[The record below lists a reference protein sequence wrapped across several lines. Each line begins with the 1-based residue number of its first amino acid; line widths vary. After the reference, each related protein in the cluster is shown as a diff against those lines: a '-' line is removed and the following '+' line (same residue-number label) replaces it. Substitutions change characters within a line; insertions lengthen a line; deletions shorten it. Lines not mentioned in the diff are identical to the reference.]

1 MTTLIFTHPCY
12 QDHDPGP
19 GHPERPERIHTV
31 WRVLDEEPFNSLERR
46 EAGEADVEQLCG
58 VHERSYVDKVLSS
71 VPSQGLTWLDPDT
84 ALSPGSG
91 PAILRAAGAVCN
103 AVDAVVRGEAD
114 NAFCAVRPCGHHAEP
129 ARAMGFCSFNN
140 IAVGA
145 AHALKAHGL
154 ARVAIVDFDV
164 HHGNGTQAMV
174 QDERNIFF
182 GSTHQWPFFPG
193 TGAREERGRY
203 GNVVNAPL
211 AAGAG
216 SEEFRGAISELI
228 LPALEEFK
236 PELLLVSA
244 GFDAHA
250 KDPLAQLELGGDD
263 FAWVTRELL
272 AVAGRTC
279 AGRVVSALEGG
290 YDMTGLAEGCRA
302 HLRELMQA

>member
-1 MTTLIFTHPCY
+1 MTTLIFTHPSY

-19 GHPERPERIHTV
+19 GHPERPERIRTI
-31 WRVLDEEPFNSLERR
+31 WRVLDGEPFDTLERR
-46 EAGEADVEQLCG
+46 EAEEADVEQLCA
-58 VHERSYVDKVLSS
+58 VHERGYVEKVLSS
-71 VPSQGLTWLDPDT
+71 VPSEGLTRLDPDT
-84 ALSPGSG
+84 ALSPGSR

-103 AVDAVVRGEAD
+103 AVDAIMEGEAD

-154 ARVAIVDFDV
+154 TRIAIVDFDV
-164 HHGNGTQAMV
+164 HHGNGTQTMV
-174 QDERNIFF
+174 ENQENIFF
-182 GSTHQWPFFPG
+182 ASTHQWPFFPG

-216 SEEFRGAISELI
+216 STEFRAAISDLI
-228 LPALEEFK
+228 LPALEEFE

-250 KDPLAQLELGGDD
+250 YDPLAQLELQGDD

-279 AGRVVSALEGG
+279 EGRVVSVLEGG
-290 YDMTGLAEGCRA
+290 YDMTGLAEGCSA

>member
-1 MTTLIFTHPCY
+1 MATLIFTHPSY

-19 GHPERPERIHTV
+19 GHPERPERIQTV
-31 WRVLDEEPFNSLERR
+31 WRVLDQDPFDTLERR
-46 EAGEADVEQLCG
+46 EAGEATIDQLCG
-58 VHERSYVDKVLSS
+58 VHERGYVDQVLSS
-71 VPSQGLTWLDPDT
+71 VPSQGLTRLDPDT
-84 ALSPGSG
+84 ALSPGSR
-91 PAILRAAGAVCN
+91 PAILRAAGAVRD
-103 AVDAVVRGEAD
+103 AVDAVLQGEAD

-145 AHALKAHGL
+145 IHALEAHGL

-164 HHGNGTQAMV
+164 HHGNGTQTTV
-174 QDERNIFF
+174 QDRSNMFF
-182 GSTHQWPFFPG
+182 ASTHQWPFFPG

-203 GNVVNAPL
+203 DNVVNAPL

-216 SEEFRGAISELI
+216 SQEFRSAINDLV
-228 LPALEEFK
+228 LPALEAFQ

-250 KDPLAQLELGGDD
+250 YDPLAQLELGEDD

-272 AVAGRTC
+272 AVARRTC
-279 AGRVVSALEGG
+279 GGRVVSVLEGG

-302 HLRELMQA
+302 HVRELMQA

>member
-1 MTTLIFTHPCY
+1 MTTLIFTHPSC

-19 GHPERPERIHTV
+19 GHPERPERIRAV
-31 WRVLDEEPFNSLERR
+31 WRVLDGEPFSTLERR
-46 EAGEADVEQLCG
+46 EAGEADIEQLSR
-58 VHERSYVDKVLSS
+58 VHERDYVEKVLSS
-71 VPSQGLTWLDPDT
+71 VPSEGLARLDPDT
-84 ALSPGSG
+84 ALSPGSR
-91 PAILRAAGAVCN
+91 PAILRAAGAVCD
-103 AVDAVVRGEAD
+103 AVDAVVNGEAD

-145 AHALKAHGL
+145 AHALEVHGL
-154 ARVAIVDFDV
+154 ARIAIVDFDV

-174 QDERNIFF
+174 ENEKNVFF
-182 GSTHQWPFFPG
+182 ASTHQWPFFPG
-193 TGAREERGRY
+193 TGAREERGRH

-216 SEEFRGAISELI
+216 STEFRTAISDLI
-228 LPALEEFK
+228 LPALEEFE

-250 KDPLAQLELGGDD
+250 YDPLAQLELGADD

-272 AVAGRTC
+272 AVAGRSC
-279 AGRVVSALEGG
+279 GGRVVSVLEGG
-290 YDMTGLAEGCRA
+290 YDMTGLAEGCSA